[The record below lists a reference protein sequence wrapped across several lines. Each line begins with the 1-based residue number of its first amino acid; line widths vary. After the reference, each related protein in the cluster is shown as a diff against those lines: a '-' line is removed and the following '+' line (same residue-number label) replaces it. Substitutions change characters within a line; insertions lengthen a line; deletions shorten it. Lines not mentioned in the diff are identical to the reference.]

1 MLRGGE
7 RLQGFAIRTLIK
19 RRSVMRKKTQKP
31 KRRKPSSDSLIKT
44 SKTSSDSLIKT
55 SKKRDIELTEEE
67 LGKVSGGGW
76 NLMQKSCVSG

>member
-1 MLRGGE
+1 
-7 RLQGFAIRTLIK
+7 
-19 RRSVMRKKTQKP
+19 MRKKTQKP
-31 KRRKPSSDSLIKT
+31 KRRKASSDSLIKT

-67 LGKVSGGGW
+67 LGKASGGGW

>member
-1 MLRGGE
+1 VKWVTQTPLPYRVTK
-7 RLQGFAIRTLIK
+7 GFAIRTLIK

-31 KRRKPSSDSLIKT
+31 KRRKP
-44 SKTSSDSLIKT
+44 SSDSLIKT